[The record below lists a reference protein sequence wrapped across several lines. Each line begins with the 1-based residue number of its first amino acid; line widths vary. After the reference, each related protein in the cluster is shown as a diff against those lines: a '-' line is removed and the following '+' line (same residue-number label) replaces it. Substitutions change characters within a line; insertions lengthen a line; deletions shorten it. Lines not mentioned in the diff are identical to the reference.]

1 MIIYGCG
8 AWDSDMFTSKKKK
21 KKKKTTSE
29 KTLIYSVP
37 LAFTFPAQLTCA
49 NQTIQ
54 HWQGC

>member
-1 MIIYGCG
+1 MVVVPEIV
-8 AWDSDMFTSKKKK
+8 TRLLLKEKKRKKK
-21 KKKKTTSE
+21 TSE

-54 HWQGC
+54 RWQGC